1 MKFLTIDQKLLLFKI
16 VLAYFGGYKNI
27 NVTALE
33 IDSVLTIL
41 EENADKQLYWTTQQ
55 KEIFKSLVCFCK
67 LNLHQNYQIL
77 RSKEKILS
85 HTI

>member
-1 MKFLTIDQKLLLFKI
+1 MNFITIDQKLLLFKI

-55 KEIFKSLVCFCK
+55 KENFKNWVRFCK
-67 LNLHQNYQIL
+67 IMHQMQSNNKRRL
-77 RSKEKILS
+77 C
-85 HTI
+85 TI